1 MISLVRPLEEIHD
14 VGELRERARVAEASN
29 AVLSEQVDRLLYAIA
44 KEEAQKQRLWAEIQA
59 AAQMAARHAHGVG
72 VPGFTSE
79 KRPKP
84 DEAMAEQEPQ
94 RGHGPTPQPLL
105 PLIEEPVQ
113 KLDEADCICPSCGGQ
128 LLEWKDHFEE
138 SEEIDVVVRQHVR
151 KQRRRQ
157 KYRCKCGHIDSPL
170 ALPRVVPGGR
180 YSNEFALQTVADKH
194 LDHLPLERQVR
205 RAEREGLIVT
215 SQTLWDQEWAL
226 YQLLLP
232 AKERLKRYLL
242 SQRVLGGDETRWPVF
257 GKETKNWTMW
267 CVSAPFAV
275 MYEILDGR
283 GGKQAELI
291 LREFKGILVV
301 DGYGVYEWLHKEYRE
316 IELAFCW
323 SHVRRHF
330 LDIESGFPTEVKRLL
345 DVIGKLFAVEKKA
358 TSKEQLALLRQTE
371 SKPIVE
377 EIYTLLTTTPGTP
390 GSGLRKA
397 MEYAAGRWTGLSR
410 FLTDP
415 DIPLSNNAT
424 ERAQRGPV
432 VGRKNFYGS
441 HSRAGTQV
449 AAFFYSL
456 FESAKLCGLNPVAY
470 VRLAMNLALAKE
482 QIPLPHEVM
491 DRAELRLP
499 DSS

>member
-14 VGELRERARVAEASN
+14 VDELRERARLAEASN
-29 AVLSEQVDRLLYAIA
+29 AALGEQIDRLLRSIA
-44 KEEAQKQRLWAEIQA
+44 KDEAQKQQWWAEIQA
-59 AAQMAARHAHGVG
+59 AAQTAARRAHGVG

-84 DEAMAEQEPQ
+84 DEQKAEKEPQ
-94 RGHGPTPQPLL
+94 RGHGPTPQPML
-105 PLIEEPVQ
+105 PIVEEPVQ
-113 KLDEADCICPSCGGQ
+113 KLDEADRVCPSCGLQLEEWEGQ
-128 LLEWKDHFEE
+128 FEE

-151 KQRRRQ
+151 KKRRRQ
-157 KYRCKCGHIDSPL
+157 KYHCKCGHIDSPL
-170 ALPRVVPGGR
+170 APPKVVPGGR

-205 RAEREGLIVT
+205 RAEREGLVVT

-226 YQLLLP
+226 YKLLFP
-232 AKERLKRYLL
+232 AKERLKSYLL
-242 SQRVLGGDETRWPVF
+242 AQRVLGGDETRWPVF

-267 CVSAPFAV
+267 CVSARYAV

-283 GGKQAELI
+283 GGQQAELI

-301 DGYGVYEWLHKEYRE
+301 DGYGVYEWLHKQYRE
-316 IELAFCW
+316 IVLAFCW
-323 SHVRRHF
+323 SHVRRHL
-330 LDIESGFPTEVKRLL
+330 LDIESGVPTEVKGLL
-345 DVIGKLFAVEKKA
+345 DVIGKLFAVENKA
-358 TSKEQLALLRQTE
+358 TSREQLALLRETE
-371 SKPIVE
+371 SKPVID
-377 EIYTLLTTTPGTP
+377 EIYTLLTTTPATP

-397 MEYAAGRWTGLSR
+397 MHYAAGRWTGLTR
-410 FLTDP
+410 FLADP

-441 HSRAGTQV
+441 HSRGGTQV

-456 FESAKLCGLNPVAY
+456 FESAKLCGINPVAY
-470 VRLAMNLALAKE
+470 VRLAMNAALAKE
-482 QIPLPHEVM
+482 TIPLPHEVM
-491 DRAELRLP
+491 DRADLRLP